1 MNIQEILEMPAIKA
15 VEIKILDIIM
25 REEHSHVLDDRNNVA
40 IQQLLEIRKQLLDQ
54 MFVMTPEYKRLLSDF
69 NDALIKAQLE
79 MRQRLLALHKSVSS
93 QNLGEVEYFGKVF
106 LDYSLPKI
114 HPVQTV
120 RAKKIWYITS
130 GAYDNYMPLYEDGV
144 HGLYLCKNDEVP
156 SENQL
161 LYLSDEVDNWNEGL
175 DRDMTADM
183 HLCYA
188 FHNLYDHT
196 SFSIFD
202 LLWVRDFCIE
212 VSCESSIYTRTS
224 DGDDIDWDKYDYN
237 D

>member
-1 MNIQEILEMPAIKA
+1 
-15 VEIKILDIIM
+15 
-25 REEHSHVLDDRNNVA
+25 
-40 IQQLLEIRKQLLDQ
+40 
-54 MFVMTPEYKRLLSDF
+54 
-69 NDALIKAQLE
+69 

-93 QNLGEVEYFGKVF
+93 QNLGEVEYYGKVF
-106 LDYSLPKI
+106 LDYSLSKI
-114 HPVQTV
+114 HPVQSI
-120 RAKKIWYITS
+120 RAKKIWYVIS
-130 GAYDNYMPLYEDGV
+130 GAYDRYMPLYDDEGV
-144 HGLYLCKNDEVP
+144 NGLYSRKNWEIP
-156 SENQL
+156 SENQF
-161 LYLSDEVDNWNEGL
+161 LYMSDEVDNWNEGL
-175 DRDMTADM
+175 DRDMTVDM

-224 DGDDIDWDKYDYN
+224 DGNDLDWDAYDYG